1 MGGGGNAVLNE
12 LMMRWFTCTP
22 VAFGG
27 GADFFARDSGLLC
40 RGLQANGVDC
50 LAVMPL
56 PSGADDGDDLL
67 RVDASK
73 LSSSEW
79 WAAQNLDGVVL
90 YAWGSPRYLPV
101 ARAIRQAGIFL
112 VLNQDNGGLV
122 SSLIDLDEWCRE
134 QMVIAGAGRTPGG
147 AFRGAM
153 SLLKGLLIGRL
164 IQDRRRAKHLMQGDV
179 IACVSPE
186 AAEHHRAFCRHFGGD
201 ELAKRVVVLPHAVDP
216 RYRPVVGVEK
226 EARVVVVG
234 RWDDEIQKRPELLV
248 QGVERLLELE
258 PGVEV
263 QIVGGGIERLQKW
276 HGGLPGAVQR
286 RILLE
291 GRGLP
296 EVLAGILAKAQVSWC
311 PSAFESFH
319 IASGEAL
326 CRGASVVA
334 GDSPSLASF
343 RWFVGDGDGCLAKED
358 DVDGHVEAIRSEL
371 KAWRKGKRN
380 AALISRRWSGRLHA
394 PAVAGRILELKRKLS
409 LKDQDV

>member
-1 MGGGGNAVLNE
+1 MGGCGYAL
-12 LMMRWFTCTP
+12 LKKLIMRWFTCTP
-22 VAFGG
+22 VSFGG

-50 LAVMPL
+50 RAVMPL
-56 PSGADDGDDLL
+56 PAGANDEGDLL

-73 LSSSEW
+73 LSSPEW

-122 SSLIDLDEWCRE
+122 SPLIDLDKWCRE
-134 QMVIAGAGRTPGG
+134 QMVIAGAGRAPGG
-147 AFRGAM
+147 NLRGAM
-153 SLLKGLLIGRL
+153 SLMKGLLIGWF

-186 AAEHHRAFCRHFGGD
+186 AAEHHRTFCRHFGGE
-201 ELAKRVVVLPHAVDP
+201 ELAQRVVVLPHAVDP
-216 RYRPVVGVEK
+216 RYRPVGGVEK

-234 RWDDEIQKRPELLV
+234 RWDDGVQKRPELLM
-248 QGVERLLELE
+248 QGVQRLLEVE
-258 PGVEV
+258 PKVEV
-263 QIVGGGIERLQKW
+263 QIVGGGIERLQNW
-276 HGGLPGAVQR
+276 HGGLQASVQKR
-286 RILLE
+286 VLLE
-291 GRGLP
+291 GRVLP
-296 EVLAGILAKAQVSWC
+296 EVLVGFLARAQVSWC

-326 CRGASVVA
+326 CCGASVVA
-334 GDSPSLASF
+334 ADSPSLASF

-394 PAVAGRILELKRKLS
+394 PTVAGRILELKRELS
-409 LKDQDV
+409 LKD